1 MINTSSLSAEPGKLI
16 SSSHL
21 ANWMIPGKMA
31 KGMGGAMDLVHG
43 AKRVIARM
51 EHVTKDE
58 PSLVTCS
65 ILAITRFAPCT
76 RSIAPP
82 IPFAIFPGIIQLAR
96 CEEEMSFPG
105 SADRLLVL
113 IMPPDGPRPGQESHE
128 PATNDQRSV
137 PRSWLGRR
145 PR

>member
-1 MINTSSLSAEPGKLI
+1 MTARSVMVRWMTPRPATESEHSLTI
-16 SSSHL
+16 F
-21 ANWMIPGKMA
+21 N
-31 KGMGGAMDLVHG
+31 
-43 AKRVIARM
+43 
-51 EHVTKDE
+51 E

-113 IMPPDGPRPGQESHE
+113 TMPPDGPRPGQESHE